1 MDDEVGSGW
10 VEEEVEEEV
19 GSGWV
24 EDEVDEEVG
33 SGWVDDEVEEEVGSG
48 WVDDEVDEVV
58 GSGVVR
64 RLTVYSH
71 SSLEAFE
78 GWTVT
83 VICWPLSAL
92 TEMVCLALPELTLP
106 FFFSPVALF
115 SRTTL
120 RLTLFLVVRRARSMS
135 IFSLRSGV

>member
-1 MDDEVGSGW
+1 M
-10 VEEEVEEEV
+10 
-19 GSGWV
+19 
-24 EDEVDEEVG
+24 G

-48 WVDDEVDEVV
+48 WVDDEVVEVV
-58 GSGVVR
+58 GSGVVSGVVR

-135 IFSLRSGV
+135 IVSLRSGV